1 MGAAEAAILQRL
13 HCQWSL
19 PLSASTR
26 RLPANGRSQVD
37 TNQKRCELT
46 DYALELVHHKARQL
60 VGKAGYTQDDVDD
73 IKQDLIVD
81 LLERLSQFDPT
92 KATYNTFVARLV
104 ERKISKLLRDRQAER
119 RNHRREVCSLNE
131 EIDAG
136 EVEPVQRLTT
146 ISQDDQD
153 VRTGKY
159 ARPAEE
165 RAHLQLDM
173 ESVLDGLTPELRQVA
188 EMLQTKSVSQVARE
202 LGIPRRTFREKHLTQ
217 LREVFTAKDMDDY
230 LR

>member
-1 MGAAEAAILQRL
+1 ME
-13 HCQWSL
+13 
-19 PLSASTR
+19 
-26 RLPANGRSQVD
+26 
-37 TNQKRCELT
+37 TNAKRCELS
-46 DYALELVHHKARQL
+46 DYALELVHHKAWQL

-81 LLERLSQFDPT
+81 LLERLPKFDPA

-104 ERKISKLLRDRQAER
+104 ERKISNLLRDRQAEMR
-119 RNHRREVCSLNE
+119 DHRREVCSLNE
-131 EIDAG
+131 EIDTG
-136 EVEPVQRLTT
+136 EDEPVQRLTT
-146 ISQDDQD
+146 ISQDEQD
-153 VRTGKY
+153 IRTGKY

-173 ESVLDGLTPELRQVA
+173 DSVLDGLTPELRQVA

-202 LGIPRRTFREKHLTQ
+202 LGIPRRTFREKHLAQ
-217 LREVFTAKDMDDY
+217 LREVFAAKGMDDY

>member
-1 MGAAEAAILQRL
+1 M
-13 HCQWSL
+13 
-19 PLSASTR
+19 
-26 RLPANGRSQVD
+26 D
-37 TNQKRCELT
+37 TNQKQCELT
-46 DYALELVHHKARQL
+46 DYALELVHHKAWQL

-81 LLERLSQFDPT
+81 LLERLPQFDPA

-104 ERKISKLLRDRQAER
+104 ERKISNLLRDRQAEMR
-119 RNHRREVCSLNE
+119 DHRREVCSLNE
-131 EIDAG
+131 EIDTG
-136 EVEPVQRLTT
+136 EDEPVQRLTT
-146 ISQDDQD
+146 ISQDEQD
-153 VRTGKY
+153 IRTGKY

-173 ESVLDGLTPELRQVA
+173 DSVLDGLTPELRQVA

-202 LGIPRRTFREKHLTQ
+202 LGIPRRTFREKHLAQ
-217 LREVFTAKDMDDY
+217 LREVFAAKGMDDY

>member
-1 MGAAEAAILQRL
+1 MVSNKKQ
-13 HCQWSL
+13 
-19 PLSASTR
+19 
-26 RLPANGRSQVD
+26 
-37 TNQKRCELT
+37 CELT
-46 DYALELVHHKARQL
+46 DYALELVHHKAWQL

-81 LLERLSQFDPT
+81 LLERLPQFDPA
-92 KATYNTFVARLV
+92 KATHNTFVARLV
-104 ERKISKLLRDRQAER
+104 ERKISNLLRDRQAEMR
-119 RNHRREVCSLNE
+119 DHRREVCSLNE
-131 EIDAG
+131 EIDTG
-136 EVEPVQRLTT
+136 EDEPVQRLTT

-153 VRTGKY
+153 IRTGKY

-173 ESVLDGLTPELRQVA
+173 DSVLDGLTPELRQVA

-202 LGIPRRTFREKHLTQ
+202 LGIPRRTFREKHLVQ
-217 LREVFTAKDMDDY
+217 LREVFAAKGMDDY

>member
-1 MGAAEAAILQRL
+1 
-13 HCQWSL
+13 
-19 PLSASTR
+19 
-26 RLPANGRSQVD
+26 VD
-37 TNQKRCELT
+37 TNQKHCELT
-46 DYALELVHHKARQL
+46 DYALELVHHKAWQL

-81 LLERLSQFDPT
+81 LLERLPQFDPA

-104 ERKISKLLRDRQAER
+104 ERKISNLLRDRQAEMR
-119 RNHRREVCSLNE
+119 DHRREVCSLNE
-131 EIDAG
+131 EIDTG
-136 EVEPVQRLTT
+136 EDEPVQRLTT

-153 VRTGKY
+153 IRTGKY

-173 ESVLDGLTPELRQVA
+173 DSVLDGLTPELRQVA

-217 LREVFTAKDMDDY
+217 LREVFAAKGMDDY

>member
-1 MGAAEAAILQRL
+1 
-13 HCQWSL
+13 
-19 PLSASTR
+19 
-26 RLPANGRSQVD
+26 VD

-46 DYALELVHHKARQL
+46 YYALELVHHKARQL

-81 LLERLSQFDPT
+81 LLERLPQFDPA

-104 ERKISKLLRDRQAER
+104 ERKISNLLRDRQAEMR
-119 RNHRREVCSLNE
+119 DHRREVCSLNE
-131 EIDAG
+131 EIDTG
-136 EVEPVQRLTT
+136 EDEPVQRLTT

-153 VRTGKY
+153 IRTGKY

-173 ESVLDGLTPELRQVA
+173 DSVLDGLTPELRQVA

-217 LREVFTAKDMDDY
+217 LREVFAAKGMDDY

>member
-1 MGAAEAAILQRL
+1 MV
-13 HCQWSL
+13 SNKK
-19 PLSASTR
+19 S
-26 RLPANGRSQVD
+26 
-37 TNQKRCELT
+37 CELS

-104 ERKISKLLRDRQAER
+104 ERKISNLLRDRQAEMR
-119 RNHRREVCSLNE
+119 DHRREVCSLNE
-131 EIDAG
+131 EIDTG
-136 EVEPVQRLTT
+136 EDEPVQRLTT

-153 VRTGKY
+153 IRTGKY

-173 ESVLDGLTPELRQVA
+173 DSVLDGLTPELRQVA
-188 EMLQTKSVSQVARE
+188 EMLPTKSVSQVARE

-217 LREVFTAKDMDDY
+217 LREVFAAKGMDDY